1 LEARS
6 RPAAD
11 NSPRENKSAQ
21 PDTRPRHTREL
32 GPGNKSARP
41 GTRPRPT
48 GGNWA
53 PGTQIFTTRHETT
66 PCWRAAGHA
75 KSTAGDWTGTCL
87 KQLAA
92 GEQITAGDRTAT
104 CWGGRLGP
112 GEPNQH
118 SRGRRRRDLP
128 GGVAIG
134 PCENKSARPE
144 TGRRRAG
151 GQLAAG
157 AQVNTIKRQ
166 DRNLPTATSPDNI
179 IGAAEGKTATWRRQ
193 LPRKQINADETG
205 PRPAGGGGP
214 RENNQRSRTKDH
226 KMPRAT
232 GPRGSSQPDAR
243 PRSAGGTSRRPG
255 RVNLYIRRQDRDQL
269 GATGPRKNRSTVPDT
284 GPRPAGRN
292 RAPIKK
298 FYTAGDTTAT
308 LRGHLAPGSESTH
321 PETTPRPAGS
331 N

>member
-1 LEARS
+1 M
-6 RPAAD
+6 
-11 NSPRENKSAQ
+11 
-21 PDTRPRHTREL
+21 
-32 GPGNKSARP
+32 
-41 GTRPRPT
+41 
-48 GGNWA
+48 
-53 PGTQIFTTRHETT
+53 
-66 PCWRAAGHA
+66 
-75 KSTAGDWTGTCL
+75 
-87 KQLAA
+87 
-92 GEQITAGDRTAT
+92 
-104 CWGGRLGP
+104 
-112 GEPNQH
+112 
-118 SRGRRRRDLP
+118 
-128 GGVAIG
+128 
-134 PCENKSARPE
+134 
-144 TGRRRAG
+144 
-151 GQLAAG
+151 
-157 AQVNTIKRQ
+157 NTIKRQ

-243 PRSAGGTSRRPG
+243 PRSAGGTSPWESES
-255 RVNLYIRRQDRDQL
+255 IH
-269 GATGPRKNRSTVPDT
+269 PET
-284 GPRPAGRN
+284 GPRPAGGN
-292 RAPIKK
+292 WAPEKQINSAGHGATTCRAQLGPDKK